1 MSPSL
6 LHRRVIRQ
14 AQPPGSTDCCAI
26 AVIAKASSPGNSKS
40 RLAPPLTFEQAAD
53 LNTAFLRDSAGNVSC
68 AAAQANIAGYLAF
81 GPPSAVRFFEQLVSG
96 GIGLIEAWLPEFGD
110 SLFETAETL
119 LDLGYGAGCLLNSDS
134 PTLPT
139 AVLTEAAQVLQRP
152 GERIVIGP
160 SLDGGYYLLGMKRPY
175 QRLFEDIEWSTPRV
189 LRQTLERAEE
199 LQLET
204 VTLPIWYDVDD
215 AQALRLLARE
225 TLLSVQFSE
234 AIRSYEAPHTTAFL
248 TLQSETDALPD
259 LTQLPETPTV
269 PPPNEFGP

>member
-1 MSPSL
+1 MAPSL
-6 LHRRVIRQ
+6 LHRRLIRQ
-14 AQPPGSTDCCAI
+14 AQPPGSADCCAI

-53 LNTAFLRDSAGNVSC
+53 LNTAFVRDSAGNVSR
-68 AAAQANIAGYLAF
+68 AAALANIACYLAF
-81 GPPSAVRFFEQLVSG
+81 GPPSAVTFFEQLVPG
-96 GIGLIEAWLPEFGD
+96 GVGLIEAWLPKFGD

-139 AVLTEAAQVLQRP
+139 AVLTEAAEVLQRP

-175 QRLFEDIEWSTPRV
+175 RRLFEDIEWSTPRV

-215 AQALRLLARE
+215 ARSLRLLARE
-225 TLLSVQFSE
+225 TLLSVQFSD
-234 AIRSYEAPHTTAFL
+234 AIRSYEAPHTSAFL
-248 TLQSETDALPD
+248 TRHWGTDALLD

-269 PPPNEFGP
+269 PLPNEFGS